1 MKISHGRLTKFFCF
15 FMAKRIKLF
24 MFLFFVEYFLYL
36 WCFFIWQR
44 IKKLLTFY
52 DVQDLWNCLLE
63 CTHTRTN
70 WERYMDDIPI
80 VTPSI
85 WIHFHVREREN
96 VWIWKIYENS
106 KFDNSKIFTFVFVQL
121 LKWNASISEST

>member
-1 MKISHGRLTKFFCF
+1 ME
-15 FMAKRIKLF
+15 LF
-24 MFLFFVEYFLYL
+24 TRVH
-36 WCFFIWQR
+36 
-44 IKKLLTFY
+44 
-52 DVQDLWNCLLE
+52 
-63 CTHTRTN
+63 THTRTN

-106 KFDNSKIFTFVFVQL
+106 KFDNNKIFTIVFVQL